1 MKYWSFLFTIFLTI
15 TANAT
20 TKKSGIDND
29 CVALFYKD
37 GISAGFPLLKK
48 GKAGSGTR
56 KNILSILGLQKQ
68 DSIKKENL

>member
-48 GKAGSGTR
+48 GKAGSGIK
-56 KNILSILGLQKQ
+56 KNILNIHGLQKQ
-68 DSIKKENL
+68 DFIKAENL